1 MEADSVGGLNYKAE
15 LNSASFARLMAETRL
30 EKRLYSFFESYKRK
44 LRLDSPTDQKAA
56 TGLQEHRMT
65 NEDEA
70 SDKKCLVSLE
80 KFTDKRGTSSIP
92 LACFNFINSII
103 GSGIIGLPYS
113 MNQAGLPLGIALL
126 VIVALISDYSIILL
140 IKGGNLSGAWSYQS
154 LVQNT
159 FGFIG
164 YLILSVLQFLYPFIA
179 MISYNI
185 ITGDMLT
192 KVFQKVPGVGPD
204 HLFAER
210 HFVIFLT
217 TILFALPLCLYRDVS
232 KLGKVSLVS
241 MIFTIMIMSVVVIR
255 AATLGL
261 EIPPVENAWSF
272 AHWNAIQAIGVMSS
286 GFICHHNSFMIYNS
300 LKEPTLS
307 TWSRVTH
314 ISVSSAALISLL
326 FATAGYATFTGYTQ
340 GDIFENYCRSD
351 DLATF
356 GRFCF
361 GISIITTFPL
371 ECFVTREVVSNVFFH
386 GVLSNVAHVVVT
398 VVIIA
403 VSTVISLTYDC
414 LGIVLELNGVLC
426 ATPLIFVIPSACYL
440 KLSNNRWFQ
449 GENFVCCIL
458 LLVGVCVMVIG
469 LAMTVLYPQDCSH
482 GAEMFYCISN
492 VSALNAT
499 PSSTI
504 SVPEVFSVSPNAT
517 NF

>member
-1 MEADSVGGLNYKAE
+1 
-15 LNSASFARLMAETRL
+15 MAEETQL
-30 EKRLYSFFESYKRK
+30 EKRLYLFFESYKRK
-44 LRLDSPTDQKAA
+44 LRLNSRTAQGAA
-56 TGLQEHRMT
+56 AGQQAHRMT
-65 NEDEA
+65 NKDEA

-80 KFTDKRGTSSIP
+80 KFTDKRGTSSLP

-113 MNQAGLPLGIALL
+113 MNQAGLPLGIVLL
-126 VIVALISDYSIILL
+126 FVVALIADYSIILL
-140 IKGGNLSGAWSYQS
+140 IKGGNLSGTWSYQS

-164 YLILSVLQFLYPFIA
+164 YLILSVLQFF
-179 MISYNI
+179 YNI
-185 ITGDMLT
+185 ITGDTLT
-192 KVFQKVPGVGPD
+192 KVFQRLPGVGPD

-210 HFVIFLT
+210 RFVIFLT
-217 TILFALPLCLYRDVS
+217 TVLFTFPLSLYRDVS
-232 KLGKVSLVS
+232 KLGKVSLLS
-241 MIFTIMIMSVVVIR
+241 MIFTLMVLSVVVIR
-255 AATLGL
+255 AATLGPQ
-261 EIPPVENAWSF
+261 IPPVENAWTF

-286 GFICHHNSFMIYNS
+286 GFICHHNSFMIYGS
-300 LKEPTLS
+300 LKEPTLG

-314 ISVSSAALISLL
+314 FSVSSAALISLL

-361 GISIITTFPL
+361 GICIVTTFPL
-371 ECFVTREVVSNVFFH
+371 ECFVTREVVSNVFFR
-386 GVLSNVAHVVVT
+386 GVLSNIAHVVVT

-440 KLSNNRWFQ
+440 KLSSSRWFQ
-449 GENFVCCIL
+449 GENLVCCIL

-492 VSALNAT
+492 DSALNAT
-499 PSSTI
+499 PSTTI
-504 SVPEVFSVSPNAT
+504 SVPEVFSVSPNET